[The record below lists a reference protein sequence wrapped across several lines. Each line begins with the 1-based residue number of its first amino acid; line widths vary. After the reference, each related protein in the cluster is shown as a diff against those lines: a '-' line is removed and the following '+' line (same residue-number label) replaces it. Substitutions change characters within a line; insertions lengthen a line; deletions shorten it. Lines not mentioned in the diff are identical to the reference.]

1 MLEKITQSRY
11 LSRATAAV
19 RRLVSERGESNAVS
33 MALDV
38 ISNYRELTVEQRPKF
53 FAMLA
58 EQFNLDSNELIKAA
72 QNFSLEPN
80 ARNYIRLQKISESPR
95 QELLRRL
102 NRAPGGTAAVVE
114 MRRDLLSILNKKPEL
129 MSLDYDMRHLLSSW
143 FNPGFLKM
151 HRVDWKSPAEILEKL
166 LPMKQFMQSMAGM
179 ICAAAYNPTDA
190 ALHFFIHNYP
200 MSR

>member
-11 LSRATAAV
+11 LSRVTAAV

-95 QELLRRL
+95 QE
-102 NRAPGGTAAVVE
+102 
-114 MRRDLLSILNKKPEL
+114 
-129 MSLDYDMRHLLSSW
+129 
-143 FNPGFLKM
+143 
-151 HRVDWKSPAEILEKL
+151 
-166 LPMKQFMQSMAGM
+166 
-179 ICAAAYNPTDA
+179 
-190 ALHFFIHNYP
+190 
-200 MSR
+200 